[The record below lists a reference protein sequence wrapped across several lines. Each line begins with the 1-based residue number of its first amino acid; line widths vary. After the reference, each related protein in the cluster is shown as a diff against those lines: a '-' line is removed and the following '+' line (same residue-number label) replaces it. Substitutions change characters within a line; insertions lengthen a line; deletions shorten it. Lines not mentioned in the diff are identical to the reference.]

1 MILPVEKGHTAF
13 DLSPRRVRPDQGVVL
28 SKAVLRAAEQLGLTA
43 KTLAAVIGV
52 SEATLSRTKRGDF
65 TLQADTKPLDLAVL
79 FVRMFRSLDAIVGGD
94 ATSARSWLSNR
105 NEVFDGRPIEKIT
118 TITGLMD
125 VIAYLDARR
134 ARI

>member
-1 MILPVEKGHTAF
+1 MAF
-13 DLSPRRVRPDQGVVL
+13 DLSSRSVRPDQGVVL

-43 KTLAAVIGV
+43 KTLATVIGV

-65 TLQADTKPLDLAVL
+65 TLQAGTKPFELAVL

-94 ATSARSWLSNR
+94 AMSARSWLINR

>member
-1 MILPVEKGHTAF
+1 MAF
-13 DLSPRRVRPDQGVVL
+13 DLSSRSVRPDQGVVL
-28 SKAVLRAAEQLGLTA
+28 SKAVVRAAEQLGLTA
-43 KTLAAVIGV
+43 KTLATVIGV

-65 TLQADTKPLDLAVL
+65 TLQAGTKPFELAVL

-94 ATSARSWLSNR
+94 AMSARSWLINR

-118 TITGLMD
+118 TVAGLTD

>member
-1 MILPVEKGHTAF
+1 M
-13 DLSPRRVRPDQGVVL
+13 L
-28 SKAVLRAAEQLGLTA
+28 SKAVLRAAEQLGITA
-43 KTLAAVIGV
+43 KTLATVIGV

-65 TLQADTKPLDLAVL
+65 TLHAGTKPFELAVL

-94 ATSARSWLSNR
+94 AMSARSWLNNT

-134 ARI
+134 ARV